1 VNAATPTNAGTG
13 LRVLVADD
21 DPSITDLLGIGLRFV
36 GFRVDTA
43 STGHEAIVM
52 AQDLRPDVLVIDVMM
67 PDYDGFEV
75 CRRLRGA
82 GVETPVVFLTAR
94 DAVADKV
101 AGLRIGGDDY
111 ITKPFSLEEVVARI
125 EAVARR
131 TQGTARTAALL
142 SCGDLTLDQDTHEVR
157 RGDVPVELTATEFN
171 VLRHLMANAGRVV
184 AKEQIFEHVWGYELP
199 EDSTVVE
206 TYISYIRKKLD
217 ARGEPLI
224 TTVRGVGYL
233 MRPAAP

>member
-1 VNAATPTNAGTG
+1 MSHDTEPG
-13 LRVLVADD
+13 LKVLVADD

-36 GFRVDTA
+36 GFEVETA
-43 STGHEAIVM
+43 ASGHEAIVK
-52 AQDLRPDVLVIDVMM
+52 AQDLRPDVLVVDVMM

-75 CRRLRGA
+75 CRRLREA
-82 GVETPVVFLTAR
+82 GIGTPVVFLTAR

-101 AGLRIGGDDY
+101 TGLRIGGDDY

-131 TQGTARTAALL
+131 TRGSARTAAVLT
-142 SCGDLTLDQDTHEVR
+142 CGDLTLDQDTHEVR
-157 RGDVPVELTATEFN
+157 RGGSLVELTATEFN

-184 AKEQIFEHVWGYELP
+184 PKEQIFEQVWGYELP

-233 MRPAAP
+233 VRPVAP

>member
-1 VNAATPTNAGTG
+1 MNQVSETSTP

-36 GFRVDTA
+36 GFEVETA
-43 STGHEAIVM
+43 SDGHAAIV
-52 AQDLRPDVLVIDVMM
+52 AALDHRPDVLVVDVMM
-67 PDYDGFEV
+67 PGYDGFEV
-75 CRRLRGA
+75 CRRLREA
-82 GVETPVVFLTAR
+82 GLDTPVVFLTAR

-101 AGLRIGGDDY
+101 AGLRMGGDDY
-111 ITKPFSLEEVVARI
+111 VTKPFSLEEVVARI

-131 TQGTARTAALL
+131 TRGSSRTSAVLT
-142 SCGDLTLDQDTHEVR
+142 CGDLTLDQDTHEVWR
-157 RGDVPVELTATEFN
+157 AGVQVDLTATEFN
-171 VLRHLMANAGRVV
+171 VLRHLLANAGRVV

-217 ARGEPLI
+217 ARDEGLI
-224 TTVRGVGYL
+224 RTVRGAGYII
-233 MRPAAP
+233 RPVERA

>member
-1 VNAATPTNAGTG
+1 VSPATEPA

-36 GFRVDTA
+36 GFEVESA
-43 STGHEAIVM
+43 SSGHEAIVK
-52 AQDLRPDVLVIDVMM
+52 AQDLRPDVLVVDVMM
-67 PDYDGFEV
+67 PDYDGLEV
-75 CRRLRGA
+75 CRRLREA

-131 TQGTARTAALL
+131 TRGSARTAALL
-142 SCGDLTLDQDTHEVR
+142 TCGDLTLDQDTHEVR
-157 RGDVPVELTATEFN
+157 RGGSLVELTATEFN

-184 AKEQIFEHVWGYELP
+184 PKEQIFEQVWGYELP
-199 EDSTVVE
+199 DDSTVVE

-233 MRPAAP
+233 VRPVTP